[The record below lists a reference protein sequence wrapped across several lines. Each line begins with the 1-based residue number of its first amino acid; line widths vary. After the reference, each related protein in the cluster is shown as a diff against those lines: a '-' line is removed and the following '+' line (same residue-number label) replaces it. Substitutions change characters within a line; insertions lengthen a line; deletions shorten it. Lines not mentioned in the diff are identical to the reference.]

1 MVSAVGEAAGIDGV
15 AIAAPDAGG
24 QRRAAARP
32 PHHAGIPDQPVGV
45 ERQAARGRFIG
56 DEAAVR
62 VAHRNAIGIEQ
73 RVALADLDIL
83 VTDAAEQRDGRTDRH
98 GDVGARIF
106 ALVPLVE
113 LARVLAFVTAG
124 YLPAERQVAGTRA
137 EAGPGDMV
145 GRAVE
150 NILRLRLG
158 RQDRGFGALH
168 LGISTAITGA
178 KTKTL

>member
-1 MVSAVGEAAGIDGV
+1 MAGPGGGGRRGSAD
-15 AIAAPDAGG
+15 
-24 QRRAAARP
+24 RP
-32 PHHAGIPDQPVGV
+32 PQHAGVPDQPVGG
-45 ERQAARGRFIG
+45 ERHAARVRFIG

-145 GRAVE
+145 GRAVRSAE
-150 NILRLRLG
+150 HTSELQSLMS
-158 RQDRGFGALH
+158 
-168 LGISTAITGA
+168 ISYSVFC
-178 KTKTL
+178 L